1 MAEPQRAGTNAEQA
15 AQWDGPAG
23 AHRTRYAAVFDAED
37 RPHNER
43 FRAATGLTARD
54 RVLDIGCGTGQS
66 TRDAARA
73 ATAGSALGIDL
84 SAQMLEHA
92 RRISREEGLA
102 NVSFEQADAQVHPFP
117 AGGFD
122 VAISRFGSMFFDA
135 PVAAFGNIG
144 HALRPGGRLVLLVW
158 QARERNAWSTA
169 IREAVAGDMEVP
181 PPPATG
187 PGPFSLGDPAVAGG
201 ILTAAGFTEVSFTD
215 VHEPVYYGPD
225 AAVAFDV
232 VSGLRSTRDLLAG
245 MDPAQ
250 AGGALERLRAMLAAH
265 QTGEGVLFDSRTWII
280 AARRAG
286 DLDHGRSSAYGAG
299 NRP

>member
-1 MAEPQRAGTNAEQA
+1 MTGPQGAGVNAEQA
-15 AQWDGPAG
+15 AEWDGPAG

-43 FRAATGLTARD
+43 FRAATGVTARD

-73 ATAGSALGIDL
+73 ARAGSALGIDL

-102 NVSFEQADAQVHPFP
+102 NISFEQADAQAHQFP
-117 AGGFD
+117 AAGFD
-122 VAISRFGSMFFDA
+122 VAISRFGSMFFDD
-135 PVAAFGNIG
+135 PVAAFSNIG

-158 QARERNAWSTA
+158 QARERNAWSTE
-169 IREAVAGDMEVP
+169 IREAIAGDMEL

-187 PGPFSLGDPAVAGG
+187 PGPFSLGDPAVAGR
-201 ILTAAGFTEVSFTD
+201 ILAAAGFTEVSFTD

-225 AAVAFDV
+225 AAVALKV

-245 MDPAQ
+245 MDDRQ
-250 AGGALERLRAMLAAH
+250 AEQAVARLRATLAAH
-265 QTGEGVLFDSRTWII
+265 ETSEGVSFDARTWII
-280 AARRAG
+280 AARR
-286 DLDHGRSSAYGAG
+286 
-299 NRP
+299 P

>member
-1 MAEPQRAGTNAEQA
+1 MAEPQGAGVNAEQA

-43 FRAATGLTARD
+43 FRAATGVTARD

-92 RRISREEGLA
+92 RTISHEEGLA
-102 NVSFEQADAQVHPFP
+102 NVSFEQADAQVHRFP
-117 AGGFD
+117 ADGFD
-122 VAISRFGSMFFDA
+122 VAISRFGSMFFDD

-158 QARERNAWSTA
+158 QARERNAWSTE
-169 IREAVAGDMEVP
+169 IREAIAGDMELP
-181 PPPATG
+181 PPPAIG
-187 PGPFSLGDPAVAGG
+187 PTPFSLGDTAVAGA
-201 ILTAAGFTEVSFTD
+201 ILSAAGFTDVSFTD

-225 AAVAFDV
+225 AAVALDV

-245 MDPAQ
+245 MDETQ
-250 AGGALERLRAMLAAH
+250 AGQAVARLRAILAAH
-265 QTGEGVLFDSRTWII
+265 ETSEGVFFDARTWVI
-280 AARRAG
+280 AAR
-286 DLDHGRSSAYGAG
+286 H
-299 NRP
+299 P

>member
-1 MAEPQRAGTNAEQA
+1 MAEPQGARVNAEQA

-43 FRAATGLTARD
+43 FRTAAGVTARD

-92 RRISREEGLA
+92 RRISREEGLT
-102 NVSFEQADAQVHPFP
+102 NISFEQADAQVHPFP
-117 AGGFD
+117 ASGFD
-122 VAISRFGSMFFDA
+122 LAISRFGSMFFDD

-144 HALRPGGRLVLLVW
+144 HALHPGGRLVLLVW
-158 QARERNAWSTA
+158 QARERNAWSTTIRDA
-169 IREAVAGDMEVP
+169 IAGDMEVP
-181 PPPATG
+181 PLPATG
-187 PGPFSLGDPAVAGG
+187 PSPFSLGNPDVAGG
-201 ILTAAGFTEVSFTD
+201 ILAAAGFTEISFTD

-225 AAVAFDV
+225 AAVALDV
-232 VSGLRSTRDLLAG
+232 VSGLRSTKDLLAD
-245 MDPAQ
+245 MDDKQ
-250 AGGALERLRAMLAAH
+250 AEQAVARLRAALAAH
-265 QTGEGVLFDSRTWII
+265 ETSEGVFFDARTWII
-280 AARRAG
+280 AAR
-286 DLDHGRSSAYGAG
+286 H
-299 NRP
+299 P

>member
-1 MAEPQRAGTNAEQA
+1 MPGPQGAGTNAEQA

-43 FRAATGLTARD
+43 FRAATAPAVRD

-92 RRISREEGLA
+92 RRVSRAEGLA
-102 NVSFEQADAQVHPFP
+102 NVSFEQADAQVHRFP

-122 VAISRFGSMFFDA
+122 VAISRFGSMFFDD

-158 QARERNAWSTA
+158 QERERNAWSTK
-169 IREAVAGDMEVP
+169 IREAIAGDLELP
-181 PPPATG
+181 PPPETG
-187 PGPFSLGDPAVAGG
+187 PGPFSLGDPDIARG
-201 ILTAAGFTEVSFTD
+201 ILTAARFTEVRLTD

-225 AAVAFDV
+225 AGVALGV
-232 VSGLRSTRDLLAG
+232 VSGLRSTRDLLEG
-245 MDPAQ
+245 MDEKQ
-250 AGGALERLRAMLAAH
+250 AEQAVARLRATLAEH
-265 QTGEGVLFDSRTWII
+265 QTSKGVLFDSRTWII
-280 AARRAG
+280 AARR
-286 DLDHGRSSAYGAG
+286 
-299 NRP
+299 P

>member
-1 MAEPQRAGTNAEQA
+1 MAESQGAGVNAEQA
-15 AQWDGPAG
+15 AEWDGPAG

-92 RRISREEGLA
+92 RRISRAEGLA
-102 NVSFEQADAQVHPFP
+102 NVSFMQADAQVHAFP

-122 VAISRFGSMFFDA
+122 VAISRFGSMFFDD

-158 QARERNAWSTA
+158 QARERNAWSTR
-169 IREAVAGDMEVP
+169 IREAIAGDAELP

-187 PGPFSLGDPAVAGG
+187 PSPFSLGDPAVAGA
-201 ILTAAGFTEVSFTD
+201 ILAAAGFTEVSFTD

-225 AAVAFDV
+225 AAVALDV
-232 VSGLRSTRDLLAG
+232 VRGLRSTRDLLAG
-245 MDPAQ
+245 MNETQTEQ
-250 AGGALERLRAMLAAH
+250 AVARLRATLAAH
-265 QTGEGVLFDSRTWII
+265 ETSEGVFFDARTWII
-280 AARRAG
+280 AARR
-286 DLDHGRSSAYGAG
+286 
-299 NRP
+299 P

>member
-1 MAEPQRAGTNAEQA
+1 MAEPQGAGTNAEQA

-43 FRAATGLTARD
+43 FRAATAVTARD

-84 SAQMLEHA
+84 SAQMLAHA
-92 RRISREEGLA
+92 RRTSREEGLA

-117 AGGFD
+117 AGFD
-122 VAISRFGSMFFDA
+122 VAISRFGSMFFDD

-144 HALRPGGRLVLLVW
+144 HALRSGGRLVLLVW
-158 QARERNAWSTA
+158 QARERNAWSTGIRDA
-169 IREAVAGDMEVP
+169 IAGDMEVP
-181 PPPATG
+181 PPFATG
-187 PGPFSLGDPAVAGG
+187 PSPFSLGDPDVAGG
-201 ILTAAGFTEVSFTD
+201 ILAAAGFSDVSFTD

-225 AAVAFDV
+225 AGVALGV
-232 VSGLRSTRDLLAG
+232 VSGLRSTRDLLEG
-245 MDPAQ
+245 MDEKQ
-250 AGGALERLRAMLAAH
+250 AEQAVARLRATLAEH
-265 QTGEGVLFDSRTWII
+265 QTSKGVLFDSRTWII
-280 AARRAG
+280 AG
-286 DLDHGRSSAYGAG
+286 W
-299 NRP
+299 RP

>member
-1 MAEPQRAGTNAEQA
+1 MAEPQGAGVNAEQA
-15 AQWDGPAG
+15 AEWDGPAG
-23 AHRTRYAAVFDAED
+23 AHRTRHAAVFDGED

-43 FRAATGLTARD
+43 FRAAAGVAARD
-54 RVLDIGCGTGQS
+54 RVLDVGCGTGQS

-92 RRISREEGLA
+92 RRVSREEGLT
-102 NVSFEQADAQVHPFP
+102 NVGFEQADAQVHPFP

-122 VAISRFGSMFFDA
+122 IAISRFGSMFFND

-158 QARERNAWSTA
+158 QARERNAWSTE
-169 IREAVAGDMEVP
+169 IREAVVGDMEVP

-187 PGPFSLGDPAVAGG
+187 PSPFSLADPAVAGG
-201 ILTAAGFTEVSFTD
+201 ILTAAGFTEVSLTD

-225 AAVAFDV
+225 VAVALDV

-245 MDPAQ
+245 MDAGQAQ
-250 AGGALERLRAMLAAH
+250 DALDRLRATLADH
-265 QTGEGVLFDSRTWII
+265 QTGGGVLFDARTWII
-280 AARRAG
+280 AARR
-286 DLDHGRSSAYGAG
+286 
-299 NRP
+299 P

>member
-1 MAEPQRAGTNAEQA
+1 MTGPQGAGVNAEQA
-15 AQWDGPAG
+15 AEWDGPAG

-43 FRAATGLTARD
+43 FRAATGVTARD

-73 ATAGSALGIDL
+73 ARAGSALGIDL

-102 NVSFEQADAQVHPFP
+102 NISFEQADAQAHQFP
-117 AGGFD
+117 AAGFD
-122 VAISRFGSMFFDA
+122 VAISRFGSMFFDD
-135 PVAAFGNIG
+135 PVAAFSNIG

-158 QARERNAWSTA
+158 QARERNAWSTE
-169 IREAVAGDMEVP
+169 IREAIAGDMEL

-187 PGPFSLGDPAVAGG
+187 PGPFSLGDPAVAGR
-201 ILTAAGFTEVSFTD
+201 ILVAAGFTEVSFTD

-225 AAVAFDV
+225 AAVALKV

-245 MDPAQ
+245 MDDRQ
-250 AGGALERLRAMLAAH
+250 AEQAVARLRATLAAH
-265 QTGEGVLFDSRTWII
+265 ETSEGVSFDARTWII
-280 AARRAG
+280 AARR
-286 DLDHGRSSAYGAG
+286 
-299 NRP
+299 P

>member
-1 MAEPQRAGTNAEQA
+1 VAMAEPQGAGVNAQQA
-15 AQWDGPAG
+15 AEWDGPAG
-23 AHRTRYAAVFDAED
+23 AHRTRHAAVFDAED
-37 RPHNER
+37 RPHTER
-43 FRAATGLTARD
+43 FRAATGVTARD

-92 RRISREEGLA
+92 RRVSREEGLT
-102 NVSFEQADAQVHPFP
+102 NVGFEQADSQVHPFP

-122 VAISRFGSMFFDA
+122 VAISRFGSMFFDD

-144 HALRPGGRLVLLVW
+144 RALRSGGRLVLLVW
-158 QARERNAWSTA
+158 QAREHNAWSTA

-187 PGPFSLGDPAVAGG
+187 PNPFSLGDPAVAGG
-201 ILTAAGFTEVSFTD
+201 ILAAAGFTEVSFTD
-215 VHEPVYYGPD
+215 MHEPVYYGPD
-225 AAVAFDV
+225 AAVALDV

-245 MDPAQ
+245 MDEKQ
-250 AGGALERLRAMLAAH
+250 AEQAVARLRANLAEH
-265 QTGEGVLFDSRTWII
+265 QTSDGVFFDARSWII
-280 AARRAG
+280 AARR
-286 DLDHGRSSAYGAG
+286 
-299 NRP
+299 P